1 MTWTPRPGPCPGSCR
16 QPPTAAPVDRFHA
29 ARRLLIS
36 LLRSGHESG
45 AWAAGVD
52 PVAGVELIIAVVKG
66 ALLSPS
72 RAGVVERFHAARRL
86 LISLLRSGHE
96 SGAWAAGVDP
106 VAGVELIIAVVK
118 GAQAPDSCP

>member
-72 RAGVVERFHAARRL
+72 RAGVSLTHLSQLTIAADRFSAT
-86 LISLLRSGHE
+86 
-96 SGAWAAGVDP
+96 DP
-106 VAGVELIIAVVK
+106 TATRG
-118 GAQAPDSCP
+118 D